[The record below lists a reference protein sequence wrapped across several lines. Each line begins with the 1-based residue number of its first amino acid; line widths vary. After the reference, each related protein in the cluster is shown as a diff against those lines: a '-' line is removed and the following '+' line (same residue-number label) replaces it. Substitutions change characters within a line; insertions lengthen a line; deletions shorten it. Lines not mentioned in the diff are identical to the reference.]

1 MGSPVGRPL
10 TVLNGPQLEQLW
22 VQAGGE
28 KAVAALF
35 AALALQQ
42 SSGNVNASNVTAKES
57 SYGLWQINTMASPQ
71 YSSYHLTD
79 ALTNAKVAVAM
90 SNGGSNLSPWQWTPV
105 TPSDPYGPAQE
116 NPVIAAWNAA
126 GGAGGGSA
134 AASAAFKAA
143 GYGAGGTTYA
153 TGQSIMMSTPFYGAS
168 GAGTPGSSTS
178 VANGCGAKVGPN
190 SAEPNQI
197 FTIPHTST
205 GLTFCN
211 VKAILGTMELLG
223 GGIICL
229 VAIGFILISQGKSG
243 TPATKMAQGAIR
255 VAGRAT
261 GKGSR

>member
-1 MGSPVGRPL
+1 MASPVGRPL

-22 VQAGGE
+22 VQAGGQ

-71 YSSYHLTD
+71 YSSYNLSN
-79 ALTNAKVAVAM
+79 ALTNARVAVAM
-90 SNGGSNLSPWQWTPV
+90 ANGGSNLSPWQWTPV

-134 AASAAFKAA
+134 ASAAAFKAA

-153 TGQSIMMSTPFYGAS
+153 TGQSIMTSTPFYS
-168 GAGTPGSSTS
+168 GSGSGTPGSSTS
-178 VANGCGAKVGPN
+178 VANGCGSKPPPINFGGVLGVG
-190 SAEPNQI
+190 S
-197 FTIPHTST
+197 FTITA
-205 GLTFCN
+205 CN

-255 VAGRAT
+255 VAGSAT